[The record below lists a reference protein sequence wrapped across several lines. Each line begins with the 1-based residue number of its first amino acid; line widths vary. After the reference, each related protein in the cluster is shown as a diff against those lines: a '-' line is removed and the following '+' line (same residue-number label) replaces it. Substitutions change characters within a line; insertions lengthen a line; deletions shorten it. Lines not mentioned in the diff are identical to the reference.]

1 MEHSRIEIYSADA
14 VAIQRSF
21 INRVYGWMT
30 AGLAITGLTA
40 LYVAGRWGAFAIQ
53 NRGLFYIL
61 LLAEV
66 LLVVGLS
73 SAIKSISPLAA
84 TCGFLVFAA
93 LNGVTLSWIFLAFSK
108 DSITTTFL
116 STSLTFG
123 AMGVYGWVT
132 KRDLTSFGNLAFMLL
147 IGLIISSLINLF
159 WGNSTF
165 DLIISAVGILV
176 FVGLTAYDTQKI
188 KALSLAI
195 ADGEVSDSD
204 GKKLAIFG
212 ALELYLDFINLFLY
226 LLRFLG
232 NRK

>member
-1 MEHSRIEIYSADA
+1 
-14 VAIQRSF
+14 
-21 INRVYGWMT
+21 MT
-30 AGLAITGLTA
+30 AGLAITGFTA

>member
-1 MEHSRIEIYSADA
+1 MPLP
-14 VAIQRSF
+14 VP
-21 INRVYGWMT
+21 T
-30 AGLAITGLTA
+30 A
-40 LYVAGRWGAFAIQ
+40 AIQ

>member
-1 MEHSRIEIYSADA
+1 MDNSRTGFYHFDA
-14 VAIQRSF
+14 AAIQRSF

-30 AGLAITGLTA
+30 AGLAITGVMA
-40 LYVAGRWGAFAIQ
+40 YYIAGRWGAFAFQ

-66 LLVVGLS
+66 LLVMGLS
-73 SAIKSISPLAA
+73 AAVRKISPMVA
-84 TCGFLVFAA
+84 TIGFIIFAA
-93 LNGVTLSWIFLAFSK
+93 LNGVTLSWIFLAFSS

-123 AMGVYGWVT
+123 AMGLYGWIT
-132 KRDLTSFGNLAFMLL
+132 KRDLTSLGNLAFMFL
-147 IGLIISSLINLF
+147 IGLVISSLVNLF
-159 WGNSTF
+159 WNNSTF

-176 FVGLTAYDTQKI
+176 FVGLTAYDTQKL
-188 KALSLAI
+188 KNLSLAL
-195 ADGEVSDSD
+195 ANGEISEGE